1 VSAAGLLG
9 QLWRPFPK
17 DVSGF
22 LPHIRGV
29 SAALIGKTQHK
40 QLTQVEKPA
49 DDPARPR
56 PIGAVQETGDVF
68 GCLVPVPFQPDRQAF
83 DGNSC
88 VVRRTVGLVH
98 SVRVVP

>member
-49 DDPARPR
+49 DDPARPGPSGWFR
-56 PIGAVQETGDVF
+56 RWAMCSAALSLSPSSQT
-68 GCLVPVPFQPDRQAF
+68 
-83 DGNSC
+83 
-88 VVRRTVGLVH
+88 VRH
-98 SVRVVP
+98 SMATRVLSVAPWDSSIA